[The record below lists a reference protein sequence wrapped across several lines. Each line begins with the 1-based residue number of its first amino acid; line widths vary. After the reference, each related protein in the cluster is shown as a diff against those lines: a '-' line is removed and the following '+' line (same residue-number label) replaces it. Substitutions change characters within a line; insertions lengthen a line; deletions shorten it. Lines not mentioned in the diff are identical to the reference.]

1 MSTMSLN
8 ADLFRELSY
17 IADDEESM
25 RKVLSYIRKVVAQL
39 RKAIACAPSV
49 VAEEAVAYHPMT
61 KAELIADLNEMC
73 EEVKL
78 IRAGKLKGQSWED
91 FKREV
96 YIPTKN

>member
-1 MSTMSLN
+1 
-8 ADLFRELSY
+8 
-17 IADDEESM
+17 
-25 RKVLSYIRKVVAQL
+25 
-39 RKAIACAPSV
+39 
-49 VAEEAVAYHPMT
+49 MT

>member
-25 RKVLSYIRKVVAQL
+25 RKVLGYIRKVVAQR
-39 RKAIACAPSV
+39 RKAIASAPSV
-49 VAEEAVAYHPMT
+49 VAEGAVAYHPMT
-61 KAELIADLNEMC
+61 KAELIADLIEMC

-78 IRAGKLKGQSWED
+78 IRAGKLKGRPAE
-91 FKREV
+91 ELL
-96 YIPTKN
+96 NEL

>member
-1 MSTMSLN
+1 MLLDKVKLMLGIN
-8 ADLFRELSY
+8 NNEKDDLLTLLIEQ
-17 IADDEESM
+17 AT
-25 RKVLSYIRKVVAQL
+25 
-39 RKAIACAPSV
+39 
-49 VAEEAVAYHPMT
+49 EEAVAYHPMT